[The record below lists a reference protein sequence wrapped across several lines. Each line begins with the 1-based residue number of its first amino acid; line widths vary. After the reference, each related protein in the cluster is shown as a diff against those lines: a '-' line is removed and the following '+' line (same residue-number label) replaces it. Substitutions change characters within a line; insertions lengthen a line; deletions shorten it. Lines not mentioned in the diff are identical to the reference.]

1 VKVRYTKRALRDLAA
16 IDVYITQHSPKG
28 AARIGARIRKRID
41 DLRESPEQG
50 ALSEKQGVRILVVAR
65 TPYVVLYRV
74 RQEVEVLTIL
84 HGFRRR

>member
-1 VKVRYTKRALRDLAA
+1 MKIRYTKRALRDLLA
-16 IDVYITQHSPKG
+16 IETYIEQHSPKG

-41 DLRESPEQG
+41 DLELFPEQG
-50 ALSEKQGVRILVVAR
+50 APSEKQGVRLLVVTR

-74 RQEVEVLTIL
+74 RKDVEILTIL